1 MSCRDLDSAKRFK
14 NVLSNAL
21 AEFGGVFW
29 EDVKDSQLQSYLK
42 NMSRDFFLED
52 GKIQKAVT
60 VVGRQNMETLM
71 ENLKNNINHNPEDD
85 VYVFNEYTQIY
96 MFNKSLI
103 KMKSISHVR
112 GGPLE
117 K

>member
-1 MSCRDLDSAKRFK
+1 MTSPVKS
-14 NVLSNAL
+14 LS
-21 AEFGGVFW
+21 VR
-29 EDVKDSQLQSYLK
+29 EDND
-42 NMSRDFFLED
+42 
-52 GKIQKAVT
+52 
-60 VVGRQNMETLM
+60 VGRQNMETLM

-85 VYVFNEYTQIY
+85 VYVFNEYTQVY